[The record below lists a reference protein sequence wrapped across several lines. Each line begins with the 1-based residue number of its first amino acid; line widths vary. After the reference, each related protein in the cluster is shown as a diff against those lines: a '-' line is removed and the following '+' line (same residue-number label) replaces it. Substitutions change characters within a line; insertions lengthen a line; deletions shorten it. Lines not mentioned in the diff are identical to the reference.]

1 MSTITPK
8 EFAAKWSKIA
18 LKEQQ
23 AAQSHFNDVCRLI
36 GHPTPLELDPQG
48 DFFTF
53 EMVTDKAAGAGTA
66 GGKGRADAYYQG
78 RFIWEYKGP
87 HANLDK
93 AYEQLLLYRESLGNP
108 YLLITSDL
116 KRILIHTNFPNT
128 VKEIHEISLERIAGG
143 DGAAVLK
150 RAFTNPESFQPTRT
164 QEIVTRATADAFVAV
179 VNTLQKWGDEHGNP
193 HPPEQL
199 AHFVIRLL
207 FCLFAEDL
215 GLLPND
221 VFTSLIQKQGKD
233 YYRFTDSLRALFG
246 TMKVGGS
253 FGTDYLP
260 NFNGGLFDDEF
271 VPEMPSDIVDALL
284 KAAKQDWSAIDPSIF
299 GTLFERVI
307 DESKRAQLGAHY
319 TSKDDI
325 MLIVEPVLMKPLRDK
340 WQAVRLESQ
349 MLLNQGHDEAA
360 HHKLAGFAAEIAGT
374 RVLDPACGSG
384 NFLYVALRQLL
395 GLQKEVITFA
405 LRAGL
410 PDIPLTVG
418 PEQLYGIEIN
428 PYAHE
433 LAQVTVWI
441 GYLQW
446 RQENGFGEF
455 EEPILRPLDNIE
467 LRDAI
472 LAFDVQGK
480 PIEPHWPET
489 EVVIGN
495 PPFLGGNKIRQELG
509 DHTVDSL
516 FRLYA
521 SRVPAFADLVCYW
534 FERARAEI
542 EDGKANRA
550 GLIATNSIR
559 GGANRSVLE
568 RIKRTG
574 EIFMAWSDNPWV
586 LDGAAVRV
594 SIVGFDGGT
603 RTERQLDG
611 RAVPEIYADLTSQV
625 DLSATQ
631 LLKENEGVS
640 FMGPS
645 AKGPFDIDH
654 ATARKMLED
663 ESNGMDSPNSD
674 VVRPVASATDLVKQ
688 SRGMWTIDFGHRSL
702 RDAERYR
709 MPFDYVK
716 EHVYPVRSRNRRK
729 AYADRWWQYA
739 EARPGMRS
747 ALSNLRR
754 FIATPGVSKHRI
766 YVWVSPQVLCNQ
778 GTLVF
783 ARDDD
788 YFFGVLHSKVHELW
802 ALRQGTWLG
811 KGNDP
816 RYTPTTTFETFPFPW
831 PPGREPGEDDPRV
844 FAIATAARQL
854 DAFRE
859 RWLHPPEDEIGITIP
874 TATVKR
880 LTLTNLYN
888 ALALF
893 REKYKGKLHD
903 HNAWRKAVKNII
915 TLGEI
920 AQLDYIHNQLDAAV
934 LAAYGWPATLSDED
948 ILTRLLALNLERAA
962 GE

>member
-1 MSTITPK
+1 MSITPK

-128 VKEIHEISLERIAGG
+128 VKEIHEITLDRIAAG
-143 DGAAVLK
+143 DGLALLK
-150 RAFTNPESFQPTRT
+150 RAFNDPKSFQPTRT
-164 QEIVTRATADAFVAV
+164 QEIVTKATADAFVAV

-221 VFTSLIQKQGKD
+221 VFTTLVEKQGKN
-233 YYRFTDSLRALFG
+233 YAHFVDSLRALFK
-246 TMKVGGS
+246 TMKDGGAY
-253 FGTDYLP
+253 GVERLP
-260 NFNGGLFDDEF
+260 HFDGGLFDDAF

-284 KAAKQDWSAIDPSIF
+284 KAAKQDWSAVDPSIF

-340 WQAVRLESQ
+340 WQAVKMESQ
-349 MLLNQGHDEAA
+349 MLFNRGQGQEA
-360 HHKLAGFAAEIAGT
+360 HHKLAGFAAEIAAT

-395 GLQKEVITFA
+395 GLQKEVIVFA
-405 LRAGL
+405 GRAGL

-446 RQENGFGEF
+446 RQENGFSDF

-467 LRDAI
+467 RKDAI
-472 LAFDVQGK
+472 LTSGEAGEPLVPQWPDVDV
-480 PIEPHWPET
+480 I
-489 EVVIGN
+489 IGN
-495 PPFLGGNKIRQELG
+495 PPFLGGNRIRQELG
-509 DHTVDSL
+509 DNYVDAL
-516 FRLYA
+516 FKLYGG
-521 SRVPAFADLVCYW
+521 RVPASADLVCYW
-534 FERARAEI
+534 FELAREWIRDSRAR
-542 EDGKANRA
+542 RA
-550 GLIATNSIR
+550 GLLATNSIR
-559 GGANRSVLE
+559 GGANRQVLDQ
-568 RIKRTG
+568 IASTG
-574 EIFMAWSDNPWV
+574 KIFMAWSDRPWV
-586 LDGAAVRV
+586 LEGAAVRV
-594 SIVGFDGGT
+594 SMIGFDDGT
-603 RTERQLDG
+603 QKEMILDG
-611 RAVPEIYADLTSQV
+611 QSVRAINPDLTSGT
-625 DLSATQ
+625 DLTEANQ
-631 LLKENEGVS
+631 LEENAS
-640 FMGPS
+640 ICFMGASPK
-645 AKGPFDIDH
+645 APFDIERE
-654 ATARKMLED
+654 TAKVLLSAPVNE
-663 ESNGMDSPNSD
+663 NGRPNSD
-674 VVRPVASATDLVKQ
+674 VVRPVLSAIDIVRQ
-688 SRGMWTIDFGHRSL
+688 SRQKWTIDFGLMSFDEAAQYKL
-702 RDAERYR
+702 
-709 MPFDYVK
+709 PFEYVEQNVK
-716 EHVYPVRSRNRRK
+716 PVRENRR
-729 AYADRWWQYA
+729 ADFRGAWWQYA
-739 EARPGMRS
+739 RPRPEMREALK
-747 ALSNLRR
+747 ALDR
-754 FIATPGVSKHRI
+754 FIVTPELSKHRVF
-766 YVWVSPQVLCNQ
+766 VWIEPTVLCNQ
-778 GTLVF
+778 QTLVF
-783 ARDDD
+783 AREDD

-802 ALRQGTWLG
+802 ALRQGTSLE
-811 KGNDP
+811 DRP

-844 FAIATAARQL
+844 SAIATAARQL

-888 ALALF
+888 ALTLF
-893 REKYKGKLHD
+893 RDQYKGKLHD

-915 TLGEI
+915 TLDEI

-934 LAAYGWPATLSDED
+934 LAAYGWPPTLSDED